1 MKEKSKLEARV
12 SPLLLTLTVVFV
24 SVLIMSNILANQM
37 LSFGAWSFD
46 AGTLLFPI
54 TYILSDVF
62 SEVYGYRWSR
72 RVAWYA
78 TLMNLVMVLFITA
91 SIYLPHPEWYDA
103 SHFQLAVGGSFR
115 IVVASLVSYQ
125 VGDFV
130 NDLIFRRMKRNIS
143 TNKGFGWRAILS
155 SIGGAWVDTILFV
168 NIAFIGVIPVNE
180 IFPMMLINVFIKVT
194 YEIIILPITS
204 KVVRKVQAKE
214 NEYAQN
220 VQQFK
225 I

>member
-78 TLMNLVMVLFITA
+78 TDRK
-91 SIYLPHPEWYDA
+91 S
-103 SHFQLAVGGSFR
+103 
-115 IVVASLVSYQ
+115 VV
-125 VGDFV
+125 
-130 NDLIFRRMKRNIS
+130 
-143 TNKGFGWRAILS
+143 
-155 SIGGAWVDTILFV
+155 
-168 NIAFIGVIPVNE
+168 
-180 IFPMMLINVFIKVT
+180 
-194 YEIIILPITS
+194 
-204 KVVRKVQAKE
+204 
-214 NEYAQN
+214 
-220 VQQFK
+220 
-225 I
+225 